1 MNKRIAIKK
10 IFSVYGVAYLLLLV
24 YVLALQMIYPKLE
37 LHLMLNGYHNSFL
50 DTFFTYYTQLA
61 EWPLY
66 VLALLPLCW
75 KKIRFTGFFALCELT
90 AGALLQILKHT
101 IDMERPV
108 SAFENCKDMV
118 LPLVDGINMHHSNS
132 FPSGHASTFFV
143 FCTCCALLMAYR
155 FTLREQSGKRWLLYG
170 ASMLGLLLLATLG
183 AYSRVYLSQHFL
195 SDICMGSVIGFTTPI
210 LMSYYIG
217 HKIIKPKQQEE
228 QPTK

>member
-1 MNKRIAIKK
+1 MIKK
-10 IFSVYGVAYLLLLV
+10 ILSVYGVTYLLLLTLV
-24 YVLALQMIYPKLE
+24 MVLQFAYPKLE
-37 LHLMLNGYHNSFL
+37 LHMLLNAHHNSIQ
-50 DTFFTYYTQLA
+50 DAFFTYYTQLA

-66 VLALLPLCW
+66 VLALLPLLW
-75 KKIRFTGFFALCELT
+75 KKVYITGFFALCELT
-90 AGALLQILKHT
+90 GGAILQILKHT
-101 IDMERPV
+101 INMERPIC
-108 SAFENCKDMV
+108 AFENCQTMV

-217 HKIIKPKQQEE
+217 HKIIKPKQQEA
-228 QPTK
+228 QPTE